1 MSTIAK
7 LYEVQGEPGFPCQSW
22 ELVNEHG
29 RAHRSR
35 QAPVPAA
42 VEARAA
48 AGEPGTYHEDGAPY
62 AGGERALIAHLRKAR
77 NSETD

>member
-1 MSTIAK
+1 MSGK

-35 QAPVPAA
+35 QAPVPDA

-48 AGEPGTYHEDGAPY
+48 AGEPGTYHEDGTAY
-62 AGGERALIAHLRKAR
+62 SGGERTLVVLLRKALDG
-77 NSETD
+77 ETD